1 MASSS
6 DDNKNNNNNDVVTDF
21 FPFYRLYKDGR
32 VERFYELVG
41 VHEVPPSLEDPAT
54 GVSSKDVSISANV
67 SARLYLPKNTAPN
80 QKLPVLV
87 YYHGGGLVIGSAFFK
102 TEHCYLNHLVSESNC
117 IAISV
122 DYRLAP
128 EHDIPTIYQDCWDA
142 LQWVA
147 SHSVFDTINKDP
159 WIENHGDFNRVFVGG
174 DSAGGN
180 IVYNMIM
187 RLGREKLIGDVKLLG
202 AILAFPYL
210 IIPSIENFD
219 KGLAYKLWNYI
230 CPLSEGGNDNP
241 MVNPVSTK
249 SPGLSMLG
257 CSRLF
262 VCTGEKDELVPAEVG
277 TKFVKVVKKSG
288 WKGEIEL
295 IEVEGEGHVFQCE
308 NPQAEKS
315 KDLIK
320 RMASFIQRK

>member
-1 MASSS
+1 MADS
-6 DDNKNNNNNDVVTDF
+6 DNNNNDIVTDF
-21 FPFYRLYKDGR
+21 FPYYRLYKDGR
-32 VERFYELVG
+32 VERFYELAG
-41 VHEVPPSLEDPAT
+41 VHQVPPSLEDPAT
-54 GVSSKDVSISANV
+54 GVSSKDVSISAHV
-67 SARLYLPKNTAPN
+67 SARLYLPKNTSPN

-87 YYHGGGLVIGSAFFK
+87 YYHGGGLVLGSAFFK

-128 EHDIPTIYQDCWDA
+128 EHDIPTIFQDCWDA

-147 SHSVFDTINKDP
+147 SHSVSDTINKEP
-159 WIENHGDFNRVFVGG
+159 WIENHSNFNRLFVGG

-187 RLGREKLIGDVKLLG
+187 RAGREKLIGDVKILG
-202 AILAFPYL
+202 AILGFPYL
-210 IIPSIENFD
+210 MIPSIENYD
-219 KGLAYKLWNYI
+219 KGIAYKLWNII
-230 CPLSEGGNDNP
+230 CPLSERGNDSP
-241 MVNPVSTK
+241 MVNPVSK
-249 SPGLSMLG
+249 KCPSLSKLG

-262 VCTGEKDELVPAEVG
+262 VCTGEKDELVPGEVAIKFAEA
-277 TKFVKVVKKSG
+277 VKKSG
-288 WKGEIEL
+288 WEGEIESIL
-295 IEVEGEGHVFQCE
+295 VEGEGHCFQCE

-320 RMASFIQRK
+320 RIVSFIQRD

>member
-1 MASSS
+1 MAAS
-6 DDNKNNNNNDVVTDF
+6 DNNNDVVTDF
-21 FPFYRLYKDGR
+21 FPYYRLYKDGR
-32 VERFYELVG
+32 VERFYELAG
-41 VHEVPPSLEDPAT
+41 IHEVPPSLEDPAT
-54 GVSSKDVSISANV
+54 GVSSKDVSISAHV

-87 YYHGGGLVIGSAFFK
+87 YYHGGGLVLGSAFFK
-102 TEHCYLNHLVSESNC
+102 TEHCYLNYLVSESNC

-122 DYRLAP
+122 NYRLAP

-147 SHSVFDTINKDP
+147 SHSVSDTINKDP

-187 RLGREKLIGDVKLLG
+187 RAGREKLIGDVKLLG

-210 IIPSIENFD
+210 MIPSIENYD
-219 KGLAYKLWNYI
+219 KGLSYKLWNTI
-230 CPLSEGGNDNP
+230 CPLSERGNDSP
-241 MVNPVSTK
+241 MVNPVSK
-249 SPGLSMLG
+249 KCPSLSTLG

-262 VCTGEKDELVPAEVG
+262 VCTGEKDELVPGEVA
-277 TKFVKVVKKSG
+277 TKFAEAVKKSG
-288 WKGEIEL
+288 WKGEIESIL
-295 IEVEGEGHVFQCE
+295 FEGEGHCFQCE

-320 RMASFIQRK
+320 RIVSFIQRD